1 MPAVRAIVRQAEEK
15 DYQFSAIIDA
25 ITTSE
30 PFRMKSRGAPATVVT
45 AAKESP

>member
-1 MPAVRAIVRQAEEK
+1 M
-15 DYQFSAIIDA
+15 IDA

-30 PFRMKSRGAPATVVT
+30 PFRMKSRAAPAKAVVT